1 MQQGKP
7 QYVMRWF
14 CRALSF
20 ALCGLALAGCGAHVS
35 HVVQKGDTLY
45 SIGFRYQQDHRQLAE
60 WNALQPPYALRP
72 GQSLRVAPPRA
83 PTHGERL
90 AAAHRPATQPAPTTA
105 PPRPPDAPDRTPVSI
120 PPGAAVAIPL
130 AKPAPAPAP
139 ATRPAPIVATAT
151 QPQWQWPVRNAFS
164 RSDAAVK
171 PSRKGLEIR
180 AARGEPVI
188 AAADGRVVY
197 GGSGIPHYGNLLII
211 KHDERYLSAYAH
223 NQRLLVAE
231 GEQVRAG
238 QRVAE
243 MGDTGTGADGVK
255 LHFEIRL
262 DGSPVDPLRHLPG
275 G

>member
-1 MQQGKP
+1 M
-7 QYVMRWF
+7 
-14 CRALSF
+14 
-20 ALCGLALAGCGAHVS
+20 LAGCGAHVT

-45 SIGFRYQQDHRQLAE
+45 SIGFRYQQDHRDLAA
-60 WNALQPPYALRP
+60 WNDLRPPYTLRP
-72 GQSLRVAPPRA
+72 GQSLRVASPRPPS
-83 PTHGERL
+83 HGERL
-90 AAAHRPATQPAPTTA
+90 VAAHHARTQPPATAPQRTGAGTSA
-105 PPRPPDAPDRTPVSI
+105 NTGTGASERPPVSI
-120 PPGAAVAIPL
+120 PPGGAVTIPL
-130 AKPAPAPAP
+130 GQPAPAPTPPAP
-139 ATRPAPIVATAT
+139 RPAPPATAAAM

-164 RSDAAVK
+164 RSDATVK
-171 PSRKGLEIR
+171 AARRGLEIR

-223 NQRLLVAE
+223 NQLLLVAE

-262 DGSPVDPLRHLPG
+262 DGVPVDPLRHLPG
-275 G
+275 R

>member
-1 MQQGKP
+1 
-7 QYVMRWF
+7 MRWA
-14 CRALSF
+14 CRVLSSVSCC
-20 ALCGLALAGCGAHVS
+20 LLLAGCGAHVT

-60 WNALQPPYALRP
+60 WNELRPPYTLRP

-83 PTHGERL
+83 PSHGERL
-90 AAAHRPATQPAPTTA
+90 AAARNPAPPAQPRPAGTPERA
-105 PPRPPDAPDRTPVSI
+105 PVSI
-120 PPGAAVAIPL
+120 PSGGAVSVPL
-130 AKPAPAPAP
+130 AKPAPAP
-139 ATRPAPIVATAT
+139 RPAPAVAASA
-151 QPQWQWPVRNAFS
+151 QLHWHWPVRNAVS
-164 RSDAAVK
+164 RGDATVK
-171 PSRKGLEIR
+171 PFRRGLDIR
-180 AARGEPVI
+180 AARGEPVV

-262 DGSPVDPLRHLPG
+262 DGTPVDPLRHLPG
-275 G
+275 K

>member
-1 MQQGKP
+1 M
-7 QYVMRWF
+7 

-20 ALCGLALAGCGAHVS
+20 LLCSLALAGCGAHVM

-45 SIGFRYQQDHRQLAE
+45 SIGFRYQQDHRDLAE
-60 WNALQPPYALRP
+60 WNDLHPPYALRP
-72 GQSLRVAPPRA
+72 GQSLRVAPPR
-83 PTHGERL
+83 PPSHGERL
-90 AAAHRPATQPAPTTA
+90 AAAHRAATQPPSSSGTPSATPSRPAAPE
-105 PPRPPDAPDRTPVSI
+105 RPPVSI
-120 PPGAAVAIPL
+120 PPGEAVTIPL
-130 AKPAPAPAP
+130 GQQPVPQTPPAQ
-139 ATRPAPIVATAT
+139 RPAPSAATAAM

-164 RSDAAVK
+164 RSDATVK
-171 PSRKGLEIR
+171 AARRGLEIR

-197 GGSGIPHYGNLLII
+197 GGSGLPHYGNLLII

-262 DGSPVDPLRHLPG
+262 DGTPVDPLRHLPG
-275 G
+275 R